1 MISNAEFCHIIPEPP
16 DLNKNVVLIEL
27 FAITDI
33 KLSQSEE
40 KMTFLTSMAG
50 TLGCSEEGLRLLLGQ
65 LLGYP
70 IILIYRWII
79 ANQRPTIQIR
89 S

>member
-1 MISNAEFCHIIPEPP
+1 MI
-16 DLNKNVVLIEL
+16 
-27 FAITDI
+27 
-33 KLSQSEE
+33 
-40 KMTFLTSMAG
+40 FLTSMAG
-50 TLGCSEEGLRLLLGQ
+50 TLECSEEGLRLLLGQ

-70 IILIYRWII
+70 IVMIYRWII